1 MVYRTRIKY
10 TAEQKAAIWDRW
22 QRGESLT
29 AIDRLFRLSSKVRC
43 FVGTPAGLAIVSTT
57 RAGRYRVEH
66 LSGWVAICG
75 QVVCTLI
82 GAQRSAG
89 A

>member
-1 MVYRTRIKY
+1 MT
-10 TAEQKAAIWDRW
+10 QDFAAVAKR
-22 QRGESLT
+22 RSLRYPWM
-29 AIDRLFRLSSKVRC
+29 IRRKEVKGRLFRLYSKVRC
-43 FVGTPAGLAIVSTT
+43 FVSTPAGLEIFSTT

-66 LSGWVAICG
+66 LSGWVAVCG

-89 A
+89 T